1 MPDTVRIEEQGYIKR
16 KEEEMTEMNETP
28 TDEELIKLLS
38 TILPQGNVNTQFQ
51 GNSLLL
57 TFNFPQE
64 LLNLCESYALYLKT
78 KSQGNL
84 IVNEFTKWKLE
95 NYDKWKIAQEKKA
108 LSDTAKLRK
117 EAQRMVKKAEK
128 TEDERQ
134 KKHKQNTT

>member
-1 MPDTVRIEEQGYIKR
+1 
-16 KEEEMTEMNETP
+16 MTEMNETP

>member
-1 MPDTVRIEEQGYIKR
+1 
-16 KEEEMTEMNETP
+16 MTEVNKTP

-38 TILPQGNVNTQFQ
+38 TILPQGNMSAPQ

-64 LLNLCESYALYLKT
+64 FLALCESYALYLKT

-108 LSDTAKLRK
+108 VLDTAKLRK